1 MLKAEN
7 DKVKWKFLSWQKKP
21 FFNKIPPKITLAA
34 KEKGKNVKISDMA
47 ELYISFLED
56 GSAHGLIVFL
66 QLQAVGRH
74 NAHGFFFDNMG

>member
-1 MLKAEN
+1 MIKSRGNFCLDRKSR
-7 DKVKWKFLSWQKKP
+7 FLIRS
-21 FFNKIPPKITLAA
+21 PKITLAA
-34 KEKGKNVKISDMA
+34 DEKGKNVKISSMA

-74 NAHGFFFDNMG
+74 NAHGFFFTICGNL